1 MATAAAQGKKL
12 VEVNGYTNKL
22 GDFYSCLSVAVTLG
36 EKREN
41 LVPTTRVMEEDAIQ
55 IIPAGINTLAVLF
68 HVSCI
73 RTVEVNG

>member
-12 VEVNGYTNKL
+12 VEVNGFTNKL

-41 LVPTTRVMEEDAIQ
+41 LVPTTRVMEEDVIQ
-55 IIPAGINTLAVLF
+55 IIPAGINTMCMEIQCYSMCPVSVL
-68 HVSCI
+68 
-73 RTVEVNG
+73 